1 MPKRKVATEQRPLS
15 TVVDDDYDPESQ
27 TVRVSSRCDEDE
39 VPELD
44 FHDDHSASG
53 SDYWNP
59 QLTVTLSLFDSE

>member
-1 MPKRKVATEQRPLS
+1 MPKRKAATEQQTPS

-27 TVRVSSRCDEDE
+27 TVRVPSRRDEDE

-44 FHDDHSASG
+44 FHDDRSSSG

-59 QLTVTLSLFDSE
+59 